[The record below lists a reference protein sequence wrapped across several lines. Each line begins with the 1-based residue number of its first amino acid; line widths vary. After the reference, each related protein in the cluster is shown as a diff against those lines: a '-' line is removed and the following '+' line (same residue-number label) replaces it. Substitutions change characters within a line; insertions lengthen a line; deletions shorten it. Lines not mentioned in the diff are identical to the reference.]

1 MSDSV
6 QNLIA
11 EPEDKGTRIDKYLSQ
26 ELEDVSRS
34 RIQKLLDDGDI
45 TVDDKCVKS
54 NYKLNG
60 TEHIT
65 ITIPELIVPQILP
78 ENIPLNIIYED
89 DDVILIDKPKGMVV
103 HPAAGHYTG
112 TVVNALMYHCRDN
125 LSGINGVM
133 RPGIVHRIDMN
144 TTGVIVACKNDK
156 AHNDIAAQLAVHSIT
171 RKYYCIVHNRFKEEE
186 GTVDA
191 PIGRNPKDRKMMAV
205 DRKNGK
211 RAVTH
216 YRVLENFDKYSFIEC
231 QLETGRTHQIRVHM
245 ASIGHPILG
254 DDVYCHARSGY
265 KLQGQTLHAGVLGF
279 IHPST
284 GEYMESKAPLPEYF
298 EKLLKDLRNGYKL
311 NLFTRELSPFL
322 IADHNHSNKMNGNIV
337 NDIFIDKDDKLWMA
351 IYPVGITLFSNKYPG
366 YKWIQHSYDNPNS
379 LIDNQ
384 VNSILE
390 DSEGDIWYATS
401 NGICFY
407 NSQNK
412 QWKCLLSTYQNDKIG
427 RASCRERV

>member
-1 MSDSV
+1 MTVREKAELIVKDIKKEQGTNPVVIFKQIAEKEYISIHGPEHHILDGASLLVAYKNAGGEIDLEQALDRLMSEGLRMPGAMCGLWGICGAITSIGAALAIIDGTGPLSTDD
-6 QNLIA
+6 LIA

-191 PIGRNPKDRKMMAV
+191 PIGRNPKDRKMMAI

-254 DDVYCHARSGY
+254 DDVYSHARSGY

-284 GEYMESKAPLPEYF
+284 GEYMEFKAPLPEYF
-298 EKLLKDLRNGYKL
+298 EKLLKDLRNGG
-311 NLFTRELSPFL
+311 
-322 IADHNHSNKMNGNIV
+322 SN
-337 NDIFIDKDDKLWMA
+337 
-351 IYPVGITLFSNKYPG
+351 
-366 YKWIQHSYDNPNS
+366 
-379 LIDNQ
+379 
-384 VNSILE
+384 
-390 DSEGDIWYATS
+390 
-401 NGICFY
+401 
-407 NSQNK
+407 
-412 QWKCLLSTYQNDKIG
+412 
-427 RASCRERV
+427 